1 MIDANGAVDCLA
13 AMTSRRRLI
22 GGGLAL
28 ASVGAGRGSP
38 AQTIGGLDLAPLRG
52 SVVFV
57 DFWASW
63 CDPCKLSFPYLRR
76 TNVYYKGRPFR
87 D

>member
-22 GGGLAL
+22 GCGLAL
-28 ASVGAGRGSP
+28 ALVGAGRGSQ
-38 AQTIGGLDLAPLRG
+38 ARTIGGLDLGPLRG
-52 SVVFV
+52 SVVFL
-57 DFWASW
+57 DFCASW
-63 CDPCKLSFPYLRR
+63 SDPCKLSCPYLRR